1 MIMHRTEDDLHAN
14 YADPPVD
21 PGAVNRLTHQIAEL
35 RAPRRGR
42 RWMPVTAGIAVLV
55 LIGGGATLLHSQ
67 NSPASETAAAS
78 APSTST
84 QVPHTSAPAPV
95 PDSLAG
101 KIMLQRFI
109 DLLPRPGKLTQFVDL
124 SHGGSPGPV
133 QVVYDDG
140 HGAVEIIV
148 GMYPSATGC
157 SPCANRAGDTCS
169 TRPDGTQV
177 RIHQGPEYPN
187 GHTPNATTWS
197 VDILRPD
204 KIAILIHEWNAPTE
218 KGSPPSRAVPP
229 FTIDEL
235 TTIATDPSWTPTVP
249 PQLAARAATLYVPE
263 S

>member
-1 MIMHRTEDDLHAN
+1 MTMHRTENDLHAH
-14 YADPPVD
+14 YADLPVD
-21 PGAVNRLTHQIAEL
+21 PAAVNRLTHQIAEL
-35 RAPRRGR
+35 RAPRRR
-42 RWMPVTAGIAVLV
+42 HWMPVAAGIAVLV

-67 NSPASETAAAS
+67 NSPTSETAAAT

-101 KIMLQRFI
+101 KITLQRFI

-124 SHGGSPGPV
+124 SRGNSGPV

-140 HGAVEIIV
+140 HGAAEIIA
-148 GMYPSATGC
+148 GMHPSANL
-157 SPCANRAGDTCS
+157 PCGSRPGDTCS

-177 RIHQGPEYPN
+177 RVHQGPEYPN

-197 VDILRPD
+197 VEILRPD
-204 KIAILIHEWNAPTE
+204 KVSVSIEEWNAPTE
-218 KGSPPSRAVPP
+218 KGSAPSRAEPP
-229 FTIDEL
+229 FTIAEL
-235 TTIATDPSWTPTVP
+235 TAIVTAQSWTTAVSPD
-249 PQLAARAATLYVPE
+249 LAARAATLYVPD